1 MFIQPTII
9 DGDWDSVRQAIQK
22 ISVFKTGSSSEAEFS
37 KLTIDNLSGIL
48 KAVSGAVTALGAAT
62 NGQIP
67 IGSTG
72 NDPVLAAITGTA
84 NQITVTNAAGS
95 ITLSL
100 PQNIHSAATPT
111 FAGATFTGF
120 SGLIHATAG
129 VLSAGSLYVSEY
141 GALFISD

>member
-22 ISVFKTGSSSEAEFS
+22 ISVFKIGSRSEAEFS

-48 KAVSGAVTALGAAT
+48 KAVSGAVKSVGAAT

-72 NDPVLAAITGTA
+72 NDPVLATVTGTT
-84 NQITVTNAAGS
+84 NQITVTNSAGS

-100 PQNIHSAATPT
+100 PQNYDTAATPT
-111 FAGATFTGF
+111 LAGLNLTDFNGIMLATEGVV
-120 SGLIHATAG
+120 SATNT
-129 VLSAGSLYVSEY
+129 LSLGNS
-141 GALFISD
+141 I